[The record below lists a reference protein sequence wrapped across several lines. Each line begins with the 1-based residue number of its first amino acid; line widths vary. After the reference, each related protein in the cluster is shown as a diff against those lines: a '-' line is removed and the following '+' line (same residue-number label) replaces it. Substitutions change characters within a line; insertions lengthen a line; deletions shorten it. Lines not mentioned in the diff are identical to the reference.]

1 MACGAQD
8 ALGGCTPL
16 PLRSPACV
24 RCAPHREAL
33 EAGGCGGHGAAP
45 EMLSPPQPG
54 ESDHSI
60 LRFRHAALVALAEDQ
75 GDDARPREALESGR
89 GGQLARRR
97 ARADVRAA
105 PLPALTLPKTL
116 PRSAPQS
123 PVEAAPCLDGHARR
137 LQAAGRSH
145 GRWIGRQISGSAEPR
160 RPPCFRGCRA
170 PRESS
175 IEGRAAA
182 RASAE
187 EGCRGRAEEAA
198 PSDLRSAPEG
208 CPPFDPPIVLYRN
221 PRVGLTL
228 F

>member
-1 MACGAQD
+1 MALSRRLRRVACGAQD

-75 GDDARPREALESGR
+75 GDGARPREALESGR
-89 GGQLARRR
+89 EGQLARRR
-97 ARADVRAA
+97 ARADVLAA

-175 IEGRAAA
+175 RGGLPRAGKA
-182 RASAE
+182 RRLS
-187 EGCRGRAEEAA
+187 RQKR
-198 PSDLRSAPEG
+198 PQTD
-208 CPPFDPPIVLYRN
+208 
-221 PRVGLTL
+221 
-228 F
+228 